1 MLFRS
6 RIAEDGALYVL
17 EQQAQVRQGRLS
29 YLPGKKLWADLV
41 PLFEEDDITATVE
54 EDDIL
59 LTWAN

>member
-1 MLFRS
+1 M
-6 RIAEDGALYVL
+6 L
-17 EQQAQVRQGRLS
+17 EQQEQVGQGRLS

-54 EDDIL
+54 EDSIL